1 MSDTFIDRAI
11 IIEDQPNHKIKLIHK
26 VHNNNDIVISTY
38 KANPQFEEI
47 TITKEAVKS
56 SKFESV

>member
-26 VHNNNDIVISTY
+26 VANNNDIVISTY
-38 KANPQFEEI
+38 KANQQFEEI